1 MDKGDERRKRFF
13 PSVSLGSILA
23 SVAFIGSGIGIY
35 TQVIADVN
43 SSKIEIANLKANEA
57 KKEAADKDSR
67 TEIKQDIRDVKTDVK
82 ELRGDIQKVLQE
94 VMRNNRK

>member
-1 MDKGDERRKRFF
+1 MDKVDERRKRFF

-67 TEIKQDIRDVKTDVK
+67 TEIKQDIRDVKTEVK

-94 VMRNNRK
+94 VMRTNKR